1 MDAVTSIVLS
11 GLVLGSLYALIASG
25 LALIW
30 STLNVFNF
38 AHSGFMV
45 VSAYLAWSVIA
56 NAGIPVLPGVVL
68 TLLAVAVL
76 SVVFGLVFVRP
87 MLGRPQGDLLVM
99 VTTLAATTIATN
111 GAQLIWG
118 AQIKQ
123 LPTLIDANLRIGATN
138 VGGNQI
144 AAIVLAPV
152 VVGGTIAF
160 VRHSRLGLA
169 IRSVEQNRDFAQ
181 LVGVRPDRIYLLT
194 IAMASCLAGLAGIL
208 LGGITFITPT
218 MGDDPLL
225 KAFVVVVF
233 GGLASMT
240 GSLVGGYVVGFIE
253 AISAY
258 VLGLFW
264 TPVVIFLAMILIMLV
279 RPQGLV
285 VRKAGV

>member
-1 MDAVTSIVLS
+1 
-11 GLVLGSLYALIASG
+11 
-25 LALIW
+25 
-30 STLNVFNF
+30 
-38 AHSGFMV
+38 
-45 VSAYLAWSVIA
+45 
-56 NAGIPVLPGVVL
+56 
-68 TLLAVAVL
+68 
-76 SVVFGLVFVRP
+76 
-87 MLGRPQGDLLVM
+87 M

-111 GAQLIWG
+111 AAQLIWG

-123 LPTLIDANLRIGATN
+123 VPTLIDATVRIGNTT

-144 AAIVLAPV
+144 AAIVLAPL

-160 VRHSRLGLA
+160 VRHSRVGLA
-169 IRSVEQNRDFAQ
+169 IRSVEQNRDLAQ
-181 LVGVRPDRIYLLT
+181 LVGVRPDVIYLLT

-208 LGGITFITPT
+208 LGGISFITPT

-240 GSLVGGYVVGFIE
+240 GSLVGGYVVGFLE

-258 VLGLFW
+258 ALGLFW
-264 TPVVIFLAMILIMLV
+264 TPVVIFVAMILIMLV

-285 VRKAGV
+285 VRKAGL